1 LVGVVGL
8 VVVGILETLLKALI
22 LSKSLN
28 KCKLDSLAYSY
39 GMRVFAY
46 IYIKKLI
53 IIIFLLH
60 IKMYL
65 SRIFRRVRSK
75 IDKYKFSDVNKY
87 KILNI

>member
-1 LVGVVGL
+1 MVGVVGL
-8 VVVGILETLLKALI
+8 VVVGILETLSKALI

-46 IYIKKLI
+46 IYKKLI

-65 SRIFRRVRSK
+65 SRIFRRVHSK